1 MLFSFFQISVC
12 SVDDESVSCDL
23 TDDSIAAVA
32 ANCPH
37 LAELNVRDCKHLTD
51 ALIAAVAE
59 KCASLAELDVG
70 DCSILTD
77 ASRAAVADNCRN
89 LEVLSVVNCE
99 LAALPAN
106 IGKLSRL
113 RQLLARGNQLKE
125 LPRSI
130 VELDASC
137 HVDVTYNSNPLELST
152 NKIWRQGIPAIKRYF
167 EEHDDTA

>member
-59 KCASLAELDVG
+59 KCASLAELDVER
-70 DCSILTD
+70 CSNLTN
-77 ASRAAVADNCRN
+77 ASVKAVAEKCRN
-89 LEVLSVVNCE
+89 LTLLNVMQCE

-113 RQLLARGNQLKE
+113 RKLLAGSNQLKE

-130 VELDASC
+130 VDLDASC
-137 HVDVTYNSNPLELST
+137 AFDVNNNPLQVPP
-152 NKIWRQGIPAIKRYF
+152 IAIARRGIPAIKRYF
-167 EEHDDTA
+167 EEHDNTT